1 MKKTYISPRVEI
13 IQYVSNLSLLAVS
26 TYDGMIVYGGKDT
39 AGTLDPD
46 SKFDEPQRLKD
57 DDYDELD
64 DLW

>member
-13 IQYVSNLSLLAVS
+13 IHYVSKISLLAVS
-26 TYDGMIVYGGKDT
+26 AYDKLIEYGGKDT
-39 AGTLDPD
+39 GGVLEPD
-46 SKFDEPQRLKD
+46 LKLDEPRRLKD